1 MNQKRP
7 FLLLFLCSLLL
18 NLKAQQLI
26 SPLYVNAELK
36 SFNSLHPNIDK
47 AYGIKH
53 TLSKTNSA
61 FDSLPFF
68 EDFTTSKIVPDTNHW
83 LDHNVFINN
92 GFPINP
98 PSYNVA
104 TFDGL
109 DKIGNAYALSVG
121 GSYGPADTL
130 TSIPLNLSKYVAS
143 DNIFFSFFYEM
154 RGRGDMPQTE
164 DSLLL
169 QFLTSGGKWNT
180 VWVKSGG
187 QSDSTFTQVIFSVNN
202 TIYLHGAFQFRFVN
216 FASYSGNWNQWHVD
230 YIRLDRSRTIKDTLS
245 TDVAIMTS
253 PTPLLKR
260 YYSMPWNQYKA
271 STSIENASSTSFFV
285 RNLKNTNVQVPSKY
299 FVFNKQ
305 YNNLINNDAFL
316 LGSLTYQIP
325 QKISYNFA
333 TVIDTIS
340 PKDDSVIIKSIYT
353 ASEVSDAHR
362 MNDTFY
368 KEQLFANY
376 YAYDDG
382 TAENGFGILNG
393 SGKVALGFESNL
405 GDTLRAID
413 IYFNQSSTQNSGIN
427 FTLTAWSYL
436 TPIGKNTNEDIK
448 IHSQTVMV
456 PVHDYSYRDQM
467 GGFTRFLL
475 DTPRYIPAGKF
486 YIGWVQNSSFQL
498 NVGYD
503 MNYPGNFGTPYNPNV
518 FVNTLGSWMISGTV
532 PGFTGTP
539 MLRPII
545 GKQPTTI
552 VNGLATKETNFEKL
566 YVYPNPAQYLI
577 NIKIAGLEKATIKIT
592 DIQGRTRKEIPYESS
607 AIDVHELGS
616 GVYFLTLIDQLTNL
630 TYNTKFIIQ

>member
-180 VWVKSGG
+180 VWVKPGG

-325 QKISYNFA
+325 QKIGYNFA

-376 YAYDDG
+376 YAYDD
-382 TAENGFGILNG
+382 AN
-393 SGKVALGFESNL
+393 
-405 GDTLRAID
+405 
-413 IYFNQSSTQNSGIN
+413 
-427 FTLTAWSYL
+427 
-436 TPIGKNTNEDIK
+436 
-448 IHSQTVMV
+448 
-456 PVHDYSYRDQM
+456 
-467 GGFTRFLL
+467 
-475 DTPRYIPAGKF
+475 
-486 YIGWVQNSSFQL
+486 
-498 NVGYD
+498 YD
-503 MNYPGNFGTPYNPNV
+503 AYYHYY
-518 FVNTLGSWMISGTV
+518 
-532 PGFTGTP
+532 
-539 MLRPII
+539 
-545 GKQPTTI
+545 
-552 VNGLATKETNFEKL
+552 A
-566 YVYPNPAQYLI
+566 YYDAYYD
-577 NIKIAGLEKATIKIT
+577 AC
-592 DIQGRTRKEIPYESS
+592 Y
-607 AIDVHELGS
+607 
-616 GVYFLTLIDQLTNL
+616 
-630 TYNTKFIIQ
+630 